1 MSTVA
6 IDSMASYLMMN
17 MTLAER
23 QYLAQKMIAERDEYG
38 LLPNEQVAV
47 EDYLVDRAEKAL
59 KRVVAGEYYTHEET
73 EQLFANKI
81 QELRQGATV

>member
-23 QYLAQKMIAERDEYG
+23 QYLAQKMVAERDEYG
-38 LLPNEQVAV
+38 LLPDERATV

-59 KRVVAGEYYTHEET
+59 ERADAGEFYTHEET
-73 EQLFANKI
+73 KQLFADKI
-81 QELRQGATV
+81 QELRQSAIV

>member
-6 IDSMASYLMMN
+6 IDSMASYLIMN

-23 QYLAQKMIAERDEYG
+23 QYLAQKMVAERDEYG
-38 LLPNEQVAV
+38 LLPTERVAV

-59 KRVVAGEYYTHEET
+59 DRVDAGEYYTHEET
-73 EQLFANKI
+73 KQLFANKI
-81 QELRQGATV
+81 QELRQSATI